1 MHHESAQLGNFYPM
15 WHYEFFVVAVA
26 CIFWLVIVM
35 TIFIE
40 ILKYNTD
47 CLHQAVCCCVSSHN
61 LQLLYF

>member
-1 MHHESAQLGNFYPM
+1 M
-15 WHYEFFVVAVA
+15 WHYESVVVAAA

-47 CLHQAVCCCVSSHN
+47 CLHQAVFCCVSSHN